1 MGFEINKDH
10 TLGDLT
16 LQFHNDMKQNSRD
29 IFQTTRV
36 GTAKRHHQAFL
47 EAQDTDNAVA
57 LLLSLAKRPDD
68 KV

>member
-1 MGFEINKDH
+1 
-10 TLGDLT
+10 
-16 LQFHNDMKQNSRD
+16 MKQNSRD
-29 IFQTTRV
+29 IFQTARV
-36 GTAKRHHQAFL
+36 GTAKRQHQALL